1 MIREILEAQGL
12 ISFLGYLASKCY
24 AEMPQKP
31 ALESQSDCFLKRP
44 VSIISDTN
52 LDIQWLLLPQNPSF
66 LILPFPGLVL
76 SLKVEIP
83 KEMC

>member
-1 MIREILEAQGL
+1 MLGLGLET
-12 ISFLGYLASKCY
+12 
-24 AEMPQKP
+24 PQKP
-31 ALESQSDCFLKRP
+31 ALESQNDCFLKRP

-52 LDIQWLLLPQNPSF
+52 LDIQRLLLPQNPGS

-76 SLKVEIP
+76 SLNLEIP